1 MPAKRSPDREDPAVS
16 AFLEQ
21 LDHPCRDEI
30 AAVRGLILGV
40 SPAISDGIKWN
51 SASFRTT
58 EYFATVNCRY
68 RDGVQLVLHRGA
80 KARKDDVKLEI
91 SDPHGLLA
99 WRDRDRAL
107 LTIPAGELAT
117 CRKAVESIIREW
129 VAHV

>member
-1 MPAKRSPDREDPAVS
+1 MPAKRSPGREDPAVS
-16 AFLEQ
+16 EFLEQ

-30 AAVRGLILGV
+30 VAVRGLILGV
-40 SPAISDGIKWN
+40 NPAISDGIKWN

-58 EYFATVNCRY
+58 EFFATVNWRY

-91 SDPHGLLA
+91 RDADGLLA

-107 LTIPAGELAT
+107 LTIAAGELAT
-117 CRKAVESIIREW
+117 HRKALQSIIREW
-129 VAHV
+129 IAYV